1 MVNITSRIRHKE
13 PIMGS
18 PYTPCQETDT
28 SGLGH
33 YPWWA
38 FCMENILEK
47 INKYFMDLAGAF
59 GNVIASLAILFV
71 HLIPLLLLGGVF
83 YLLFN

>member
-1 MVNITSRIRHKE
+1 
-13 PIMGS
+13 
-18 PYTPCQETDT
+18 
-28 SGLGH
+28 
-33 YPWWA
+33 
-38 FCMENILEK
+38 
-47 INKYFMDLAGAF
+47 MDLAGAF